1 MSTTKKARLMARPP
15 YADDLVVTDP
25 GLAPRSG
32 PTTPVET
39 RITKQS
45 LVVALLHQ
53 NGGASLAELITATSW
68 LPHTARAAL
77 TGLRKKGLAI
87 IRNKVDGVT
96 RYSISSGSA
105 E

>member
-1 MSTTKKARLMARPP
+1 MNTVKKPRRMARPP
-15 YADDLVVTDP
+15 YNGDLNVADT
-25 GLAPRSG
+25 GSASG
-32 PTTPVET
+32 PDPAAPVEK
-39 RITKQS
+39 RITKPN

-53 NGGASLAELITATSW
+53 DGGASLADLIAATNW

-77 TGLRKKGLAI
+77 TGLRKKGHAI

>member
-1 MSTTKKARLMARPP
+1 MARPP
-15 YADDLVVTDP
+15 YAGDLVAADT
-25 GLAPRSG
+25 GSASG
-32 PTTPVET
+32 PDPAAPVEK
-39 RITKQS
+39 RITKPN

-53 NGGASLAELITATSW
+53 DGGASMADLVAATNW

-77 TGLRKKGLAI
+77 TGLRKKGHTI

-96 RYSISSGSA
+96 RYAISSGSA